1 MNFFS
6 SPSHPATEA
15 ASCER
20 LYPLVMFGFTLQH
33 GCFAKWGHIMKTM
46 QEFLLVKEV
55 ARLLGVSPNTVRAWA
70 DSGKLPEHRH
80 PVNNYR
86 LFKLKDVEKLARQIA
101 TPRLKK
107 KQKIKPR

>member
-1 MNFFS
+1 MTRLCCFFS
-6 SPSHPATEA
+6 YPSHPATDC

-20 LYPLVMFGFTLQH
+20 LYTLVMFGFTQH
-33 GCFAKWGHIMKTM
+33 ATDFAKWGHIMKTM

-55 ARLLGVSPNTVRAWA
+55 ARLLKVSPNTVRAWA

-86 LFKLKDVEKLARQIA
+86 LFKLRDVEGIARQIA
-101 TPRLKK
+101 MPQIT
-107 KQKIKPR
+107 